1 MSHPP
6 DEDRSPAR
14 RGEFRHF
21 LPIPTRW
28 MDNDVYGHVNNVVY
42 YSYFDTAV
50 NEHLIR
56 VGGLDIRTS
65 PVIGVVVE
73 TRCRFH
79 AELSFPETIEAGLRV
94 RKLGRTS
101 VVYDIGLFREG
112 EDTAA
117 ATGYFVHVYVDRT
130 TRTPTEIPAAI
141 REALGP
147 LAAGGTD

>member
-1 MSHPP
+1 MPP
-6 DEDRSPAR
+6 SVNEDRSPASR
-14 RGEFRHF
+14 ANFRHF
-21 LPIPTRW
+21 LSIPTRW

-50 NEHLIR
+50 NEHLIH
-56 VGGLDIRTS
+56 VGALDIRTS

-79 AELSFPETIEAGLRV
+79 AELSFPETIQAGIAV

-130 TRTPTEIPAAI
+130 TRTPTEIPAKI
-141 REALGP
+141 RGALSPLTVEGGP
-147 LAAGGTD
+147 